1 MKKTFKNLCKIQ
13 ECAFHMAVTGSSS
26 NHDKDDND
34 NVKKKNK
41 NKNKDKVDNGESL

>member
-1 MKKTFKNLCKIQ
+1 MKKTFKSLCKIQ

-34 NVKKKNK
+34 NVKKKK
-41 NKNKDKVDNGESL
+41 TKTKTKSIMA